1 MKSRKRQK
9 RIIASML
16 TTLFVAQQS
25 MLLSVVASEIS
36 GVNGNNGIYNINP
49 SALINGTDMGYRKY
63 KVFTLDKGDIA
74 NLIYKYGN
82 TDVST
87 FINLV
92 DNKININGIV
102 NTMRD
107 GNFYNGKAIFV
118 SPNGMVVGASGV
130 LNVGSLGVYTP
141 NDVVY
146 TRYKENPQA
155 DLTSLQNSYGGKPV
169 TINGKVFAANDVELN
184 GGKVSVGKTG
194 GVIAG
199 INENKMA
206 MMNTNQQAE
215 NLFNQLVNT
224 DNLNTGNAFSS
235 NNGNIYIKSNQRTE
249 DAGVDIAGTVKNFGK
264 GNTEIRSTGVD
275 GIKISGTVA
284 NADGLLKVNNNWGDV
299 NISGTV
305 KNNGETQIFNSPGEG
320 KVTFTVNGQEYSY
333 QLDTNNSIDI
343 SGNIDTKGKLTINNT
358 GDKGI
363 NISGT
368 VNNDGTLSIQNGIA
382 GDSQSAKTRNERT
395 EALKISGTVNNNGT
409 ADITNYGKG
418 GLNVTETGIVEN
430 SNGKLAMTNN
440 GEGGFT
446 VDGNISNVNGDT
458 TLTNTAGFLT
468 VNGNVQGIN
477 NSDIYLDNSGSGIEI
492 NGNINANKTASNGS
506 SVNINN
512 TNGAIN
518 LNSTGRVNA
527 TKDINVTNSGN
538 GGVNVKGL

>member
-63 KVFTLDKGDIA
+63 KDFTLDKGDIA

-538 GGVNVKGL
+538 GGVNVKG